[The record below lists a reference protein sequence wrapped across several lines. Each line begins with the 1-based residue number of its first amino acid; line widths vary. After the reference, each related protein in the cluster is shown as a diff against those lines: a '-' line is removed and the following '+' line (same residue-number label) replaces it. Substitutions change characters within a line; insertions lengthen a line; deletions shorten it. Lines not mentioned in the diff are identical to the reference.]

1 MEARKALKSAIAL
14 AVNRT
19 GARSAIARARRF
31 AAGGRRVVVLGYHRV
46 TEDFEA
52 DRQNAIESC
61 LISRRTFDAHL
72 SFLQEEFELASMS
85 RAVEVLTG
93 QAKADRDLAVIT
105 FDDGYRDVLENA
117 LPVLQH
123 HRAPATLYLS
133 SGVVETR
140 GYFPHDRLYSLLLEW
155 HGNAAMRA
163 RANTFELERIESASA
178 MMGPQPKS
186 WLYHLIRHH
195 SAAELERLCQA
206 LQAIA
211 DRPVPPP
218 SSARALSWDDVR
230 ALDACGVEIGA
241 HTTSHC
247 VLTHLPGHDVEADLR
262 RSREAIERALG
273 KPVRHF
279 AYCNGYYNETVIAAL
294 KRTGYMSA
302 VTTEDRLNR
311 LGDDPFRI
319 GRRVLWEKSAW
330 GTSGQLSR
338 DLLAC
343 QLDDAWS
350 TLGFDASES
359 GQRPEPSN
367 RTNTPHEERRLG

>member
-1 MEARKALKSAIAL
+1 
-14 AVNRT
+14 
-19 GARSAIARARRF
+19 
-31 AAGGRRVVVLGYHRV
+31 
-46 TEDFEA
+46 
-52 DRQNAIESC
+52 
-61 LISRRTFDAHL
+61 
-72 SFLQEEFELASMS
+72 
-85 RAVEVLTG
+85 
-93 QAKADRDLAVIT
+93 
-105 FDDGYRDVLENA
+105 
-117 LPVLQH
+117 
-123 HRAPATLYLS
+123 
-133 SGVVETR
+133 
-140 GYFPHDRLYSLLLEW
+140 
-155 HGNAAMRA
+155 MRA

-178 MMGPQPKS
+178 TMGPQPKS
-186 WLYHLIRHH
+186 WLYHLIRRH

-211 DRPVPPP
+211 DRPVQPP

-230 ALDACGVEIGA
+230 ALDAGGVEIGA

-262 RSREAIERALG
+262 RSREAIENALG
-273 KPVRHF
+273 KSVRHF

-359 GQRPEPSN
+359 GQRPEPSK